1 MDSSFPHSSA
11 HVSLGPWATKFGA
24 IMKEEGWEISKA
36 DPKVWMKRDGD
47 HYEYVGSHVDDLIV
61 AATDPQAFFDCLR
74 EKYELRLKGD
84 APLRYHLGCN
94 FGRDPDGT
102 LCQSAKQYVERMHD
116 NYTRLFKSSPR
127 SHTTPLEP
135 NDHPELDLSPEL
147 DEDGIAR
154 YQSLIG
160 SLQWAV
166 SLQLMQFVC
175 ERNCHFTCC

>member
-1 MDSSFPHSSA
+1 M
-11 HVSLGPWATKFGA
+11 LN
-24 IMKEEGWEISKA
+24 
-36 DPKVWMKRDGD
+36 
-47 HYEYVGSHVDDLIV
+47 
-61 AATDPQAFFDCLR
+61 ATDPQAIFDCLR
-74 EKYELRLKGD
+74 EKYKLRLKGD

-102 LCQSAKQYVERMHD
+102 LYQSAKHGTLYQSAKQYVERMHD
-116 NYTRLFKSSPR
+116 NCTRLFKGSPR

-147 DEDGIAR
+147 GEDGIAK

-166 SLQLMQFVC
+166 SLGRLDITTAVMTMSGFRTNPREMAQHSNLDHNFC
-175 ERNCHFTCC
+175 